1 MLPMKIIKLF
11 ILDILANAGALYGVG
26 YYFHDNFM
34 IEGGIKAFL
43 IIGFSLGVLNTIAK
57 PVLKLLSL
65 PLMVVSMGLFLIVI
79 NMGILWFLQY
89 LYTDILTS
97 LDISM
102 SITGGIKTFFITSV
116 SLSILNSITHW
127 LVK

>member
-1 MLPMKIIKLF
+1 MKIIKLF